1 MNQTGVTSTGSR
13 RQARRKLS
21 FTLLSYYSVR
31 MPYLRFSRNRRGYEH
46 TYVLHTFRGEG
57 QSKPRLLYWFRTP
70 PGVRVGRHPLD
81 EEAIRAIEEN
91 NPNLAFDWG
100 RMLKVQPPPPPDGER
115 RAKGQRAARPGRG
128 AGAGRAAR
136 PSAGAAGAEPRPVR
150 EPRELQDE
158 PPPAGAEPPPG
169 FEADEP
175 APAWRHPVVA
185 LMGDEMLERLRA
197 RYAEIK
203 VRIAEKR
210 LDPDARDALRARA
223 ETLNPDGWATAE
235 DAVRGIER
243 FEAEAEA
250 IRGTLG
256 RRRPR
261 TRRAA
266 GSGDDLPS

>member
-1 MNQTGVTSTGSR
+1 
-13 RQARRKLS
+13 
-21 FTLLSYYSVR
+21 
-31 MPYLRFSRNRRGYEH
+31 MPYLRFSRSKRGYEH

-100 RMLKVQPPPPPDGER
+100 RMLKVQPPPQPEAER
-115 RAKGQRAARPGRG
+115 RGKAPGAARPGR
-128 AGAGRAAR
+128 AGGSGRAAR
-136 PSAGAAGAEPRPVR
+136 PSAAAGGEPRPASD
-150 EPRELQDE
+150 PQGD
-158 PPPAGAEPPPG
+158 PPPAEAELIPE

-175 APAWRHPVVA
+175 VPAWQHPVVA
-185 LMGDEMLERLRA
+185 LMGEEVLERLRA
-197 RYAEIK
+197 RYAEVK

-210 LDPDARDALRARA
+210 IDPGARDGLRARA
-223 ETLNPDGWATAE
+223 ETLNPDGWATTE

-250 IRGTLG
+250 IRATLG

-266 GSGDDLPS
+266 GDGDNSPS

>member
-1 MNQTGVTSTGSR
+1 
-13 RQARRKLS
+13 
-21 FTLLSYYSVR
+21 

-46 TYVLHTFRGEG
+46 TYVLHTFRREGE
-57 QSKPRLLYWFRTP
+57 SKPRLLYWFRTP

-81 EEAIRAIEEN
+81 EQAIRAIEEN
-91 NPNLAFDWG
+91 HPSLAFDWG
-100 RMLKVQPPPPPDGER
+100 RMLKVQPPPAPDAER
-115 RAKGQRAARPGRG
+115 RGKPQRTARPGRG
-128 AGAGRAAR
+128 AGSGRAAR
-136 PSAGAAGAEPRPVR
+136 PSAAGGGQPRPR
-150 EPRELQDE
+150 RGQQGE
-158 PPPAGAEPPPG
+158 PPPPEPEPMPG
-169 FEADEP
+169 EPEPMPEFEADEP

-210 LDPDARDALRARA
+210 IDPDARDALRTRA
-223 ETLNPDGWATAE
+223 ETLNPDGWATTE

-243 FEAEAEA
+243 FEVEAEA
-250 IRGTLG
+250 IRGSLG

-266 GSGDDLPS
+266 GTGDDSPS

>member
-1 MNQTGVTSTGSR
+1 M
-13 RQARRKLS
+13 
-21 FTLLSYYSVR
+21 
-31 MPYLRFSRNRRGYEH
+31 RFSRNRRGYEH

-57 QSKPRLLYWFRTP
+57 RSKPRLLYWFRTP

-91 NPNLAFDWG
+91 NPSLAFDWG
-100 RMLKVQPPPPPDGER
+100 RMLKVQPPPLPDAER
-115 RAKGQRAARPGRG
+115 RGKAQRAARPPRG
-128 AGAGRAAR
+128 AAAGQGAR
-136 PSAGAAGAEPRPVR
+136 PPAAAGGEPRPAR
-150 EPRELQDE
+150 EPQGES
-158 PPPAGAEPPPG
+158 PPAEPELMPEL
-169 FEADEP
+169 EADEP

-185 LMGDEMLERLRA
+185 LMGEEMLERLRA
-197 RYAEIK
+197 RYAEIG

-210 LDPDARDALRARA
+210 IDPGARDALRARA
-223 ETLNPDGWATAE
+223 ETLNPDSWATTE

-250 IRGTLG
+250 IRGSLG

>member
-1 MNQTGVTSTGSR
+1 
-13 RQARRKLS
+13 
-21 FTLLSYYSVR
+21 
-31 MPYLRFSRNRRGYEH
+31 MPYLRFSRNQRGYEH
-46 TYVLHTFRGEG
+46 TFVLHTFRGEG

-81 EEAIRAIEEN
+81 EEAIRAIEEK

-100 RMLKVQPPPPPDGER
+100 RMLKVQPPPPPDAER
-115 RAKGQRAARPGRG
+115 RGKAQRAARSNRRAGPGRTPRP
-128 AGAGRAAR
+128 AVAAD
-136 PSAGAAGAEPRPVR
+136 EPRPVSR
-150 EPRELQDE
+150 PQGD
-158 PPPAGAEPPPG
+158 PPAAGPEAMPG
-169 FEADEP
+169 FEADDP
-175 APAWRHPVVA
+175 VPAWQHPVVA

-210 LDPDARDALRARA
+210 LDPDALDALRTRA
-223 ETLNPDGWATAE
+223 EVLNPDGWTTME

-250 IRGTLG
+250 IRGSLG

-266 GSGDDLPS
+266 DSGDSPA

>member
-1 MNQTGVTSTGSR
+1 MVW
-13 RQARRKLS
+13 
-21 FTLLSYYSVR
+21 YYSVP

-46 TYVLHTFRGEG
+46 TYLLHTFRGEG

-70 PGVRVGRHPLD
+70 PGVRVGRHALD

-100 RMLKVQPPPPPDGER
+100 RMLKVQPPPKPDAEHRGK
-115 RAKGQRAARPGRG
+115 APRAARPGRG
-128 AGAGRAAR
+128 GGSGRTAR
-136 PSAGAAGAEPRPVR
+136 PPGAPGAAPRPAR
-150 EPRELQDE
+150 EPQGA
-158 PPPAGAEPPPG
+158 PPPAGPELMPE

-175 APAWRHPVVA
+175 AAAWQHPVVA

-210 LDPDARDALRARA
+210 IDPDARDALQARA
-223 ETLNPDGWATAE
+223 EALNPDSWATTE

-250 IRGTLG
+250 LRGSLG

-261 TRRAA
+261 SRRAA
-266 GSGDDLPS
+266 GGDDDLPS

>member
-1 MNQTGVTSTGSR
+1 
-13 RQARRKLS
+13 
-21 FTLLSYYSVR
+21 
-31 MPYLRFSRNRRGYEH
+31 MPYLRFSRSKRGYEH

-70 PGVRVGRHPLD
+70 PGVRVGRQPLD

-100 RMLKVQPPPPPDGER
+100 RMLKVQPPPQPDAER
-115 RAKGQRAARPGRG
+115 RGKAPRAARPGRD
-128 AGAGRAAR
+128 AGSRRAAR
-136 PSAGAAGAEPRPVR
+136 PPAAAGGEPRPAR
-150 EPRELQDE
+150 DPQGD
-158 PPPAGAEPPPG
+158 PPAAEAELMPE

-175 APAWRHPVVA
+175 VPAWQHPVVA
-185 LMGDEMLERLRA
+185 LMGKEVLERLRA

-210 LDPDARDALRARA
+210 IDPGARDGLRARA
-223 ETLNPDGWATAE
+223 ETLNPDGWATME

-243 FEAEAEA
+243 FKAEAEA
-250 IRGTLG
+250 IRTTLG

-266 GSGDDLPS
+266 GNGDNSPS